1 MTILRYGNTNT
12 VFLESSLLID
22 TDYAGT
28 LQRFY
33 HTIKAND
40 IRGSDIKYVLATHY
54 HPDHI
59 GLISEL
65 MKQGVQLLLIDIQ
78 HEYVHYSDRIFAR
91 DGISYEPI
99 DETKAVIISCEDSRK
114 FLNGIGISG
123 EIISTPSHS
132 PDSISVILD
141 DGCCIVGDL
150 EPIEYL
156 KSYENNQ
163 VLQED
168 WKRIMSYDPKRII
181 YAHANE
187 KNIVRNSI

>member
-12 VFLESSLLID
+12 VFLKSGLLID

-28 LQRFY
+28 LQGFY
-33 HTIKAND
+33 RAIKANG
-40 IRGSDIKYVLATHY
+40 IRVSDIKYVLATHY
-54 HPDHI
+54 HPDHM

-65 MKQGVQLLLIDIQ
+65 MKQGVQLLMTDVQL
-78 HEYVHYSDRIFAR
+78 EYVHYSDRIFAR
-91 DGISYEPI
+91 DGIPYEPI
-99 DETKAVIISCEDSRK
+99 DETKAVIISFEDSRK

-150 EPIEYL
+150 EPVEYL
-156 KSYENNQ
+156 KAYENNQ
-163 VLQED
+163 ALQAD
-168 WKRIMSYDPKRII
+168 WKRIMSYAPKRII

-187 KNIVRNSI
+187 KNIVRN

>member
-1 MTILRYGNTNT
+1 
-12 VFLESSLLID
+12 
-22 TDYAGT
+22 
-28 LQRFY
+28 
-33 HTIKAND
+33 
-40 IRGSDIKYVLATHY
+40 
-54 HPDHI
+54 
-59 GLISEL
+59 

>member
-12 VFLESSLLID
+12 VFLKSGLLID

-28 LQRFY
+28 LQGFY
-33 HTIKAND
+33 RAIKANG
-40 IRGSDIKYVLATHY
+40 IRVSDIKYVLATHY

-65 MKQGVQLLLIDIQ
+65 MKQGVQLLLTDVQ
-78 HEYVHYSDRIFAR
+78 LEYVHYSDRIFAR
-91 DGISYEPI
+91 DGIPYEPI
-99 DETKAVIISCEDSRK
+99 DETKAVIISFEDSRK

-141 DGCCIVGDL
+141 DSCCIVGDL
-150 EPIEYL
+150 EPVEYL
-156 KSYENNQ
+156 KAYENNQ
-163 VLQED
+163 ALQAD
-168 WKRIMSYDPKRII
+168 WKRIMSYAPKRII

-187 KNIVRNSI
+187 KNIVRN